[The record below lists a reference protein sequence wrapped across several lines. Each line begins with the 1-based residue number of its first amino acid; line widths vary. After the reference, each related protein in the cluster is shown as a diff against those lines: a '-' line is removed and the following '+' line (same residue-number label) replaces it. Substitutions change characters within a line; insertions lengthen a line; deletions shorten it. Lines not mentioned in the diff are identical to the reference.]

1 MVVDGLA
8 PYGGTSW
15 RNKWGKLNVPEIDI
29 QEEMAKV
36 VAQLTAAVTNIGLYS
51 AAHPQVGQYVDKTYA
66 VLAGLLQARPE
77 VTVMLVGDD
86 LVAEGKPL
94 AAESAY
100 VANFIRILRRKSV
113 ERVTFVAGLPRA
125 ELQGF
130 ISDLAMSD
138 AASIKTTGCIKLGR
152 VELRV
157 KQAGPGA
164 GAGAGEA
171 HSWGGEDAP
180 PEVIEELVKLTTVE
194 LDELKDV
201 YLRIKKHKQ
210 IDVKSVDGMVR
221 RFIKGFR
228 EEVNP
233 LRLLASLKSSHEY
246 TFTHV
251 VNVGI
256 LTMAQAES
264 VGFMGDHLHAIG
276 VASFLHDIGK
286 LFVPEEIMNKKGKL
300 DQNERQVIET
310 HTTKGARYLMGTEGI
325 PKLAVLAALEHHLK
339 FDGSGYPSIKG
350 GWTPNIASQMIS
362 IADVFDAM
370 RSRRSYQEPQPISKI
385 EAVLRGGAGK
395 AFNPMLVENFFR
407 LIRI

>member
-1 MVVDGLA
+1 MSD
-8 PYGGTSW
+8 
-15 RNKWGKLNVPEIDI
+15 IDI
-29 QEEMAKV
+29 HEELVKV

-51 AAHPQVGQYVDKTYA
+51 ASHPQVGQYIDKTHA
-66 VLAGLLQARPE
+66 VLAGLLEVSPE
-77 VTVMLVGDD
+77 VTIMLVGND
-86 LVAEGKPL
+86 LVAGDRPL
-94 AAESAY
+94 PADSAY
-100 VANFIRILRRKSV
+100 VTNFTKILRRKSI

-130 ISDLAMSD
+130 IQDLAPPD
-138 AASIKTTGCIKLGR
+138 AASIKATSFIKLGK

-157 KQAGPGA
+157 KQAGG
-164 GAGAGEA
+164 GGQAGEGA
-171 HSWGGEDAP
+171 QHGWVGAEDAP
-180 PEVIEELVKLTTVE
+180 PEVLEELVKLTTAE
-194 LDELKDV
+194 MDELKDL

-210 IDVKSVDGMVR
+210 IDVRSVDGMVK

-233 LRLLASLKSSHEY
+233 LRMLASLKSSHEY

-264 VGFMGDHLHAIG
+264 LGFAGEHLHQIG

-286 LFVPEEIMNKKGKL
+286 LFVPEEILNKQGKL
-300 DQNERQVIET
+300 SADERMIIET

-325 PKLAVLAALEHHLK
+325 PKLAVLASLEHHLK
-339 FDGSGYPSIKG
+339 FDGTGYPSIKG

-362 IADVFDAM
+362 VADVFDAM
-370 RSRRSYQEPQPISKI
+370 RSRRSYQEPQPMNKI
-385 EAVLRGGAGK
+385 ESILKGGAGK
-395 AFNPMLVENFFR
+395 SFNPKLIDNFFK
-407 LIRI
+407 LIRA

>member
-1 MVVDGLA
+1 M
-8 PYGGTSW
+8 
-15 RNKWGKLNVPEIDI
+15 PEIEVH
-29 QEEMAKV
+29 EELAKV

-51 AAHPQVGQYVDKTYA
+51 AGHPQVGQYVDKTHA
-66 VLAGLLQARPE
+66 VLAGLLQATPE
-77 VTVMLVGDD
+77 ATIMLVGND
-86 LVAEGKPL
+86 LVAGGRPL
-94 AAESAY
+94 PADSAY
-100 VANFIRILRRKSV
+100 VANFTRILRRKSV
-113 ERVTFVAGLPRA
+113 ERVTFMVGLPRA

-130 ISDLAMSD
+130 IQDLATPD
-138 AASIKTTGCIKLGR
+138 AASIKTTGFIKLGK

-157 KQAGPGA
+157 KQAG
-164 GAGAGEA
+164 GEQ
-171 HSWGGEDAP
+171 HGWVGDDVS
-180 PEVIEELVKLTTVE
+180 PEVIEELTALTASE
-194 LDELKDV
+194 LDELKDL

-210 IDVKSVDGMVR
+210 IDVKSVDEIVK

-228 EEVNP
+228 DEVNP

-264 VGFMGDHLHAIG
+264 LGFTGEHLHQIG

-286 LFVPEEIMNKKGKL
+286 LFVPEEIMNKQGKL
-300 DQNERQVIET
+300 SQDERMIIET

-362 IADVFDAM
+362 VADVFDAM
-370 RSRRSYQEPQPISKI
+370 RSRRSYQEPQPMSKI
-385 EAVLRGGAGK
+385 EQILKGGAGK
-395 AFNPMLVENFFR
+395 AFNPKLVENFYK
-407 LIRI
+407 LIRA

>member
-1 MVVDGLA
+1 M
-8 PYGGTSW
+8 
-15 RNKWGKLNVPEIDI
+15 PELDI
-29 QEEMAKV
+29 QGEIAKV
-36 VAQLTAAVTNIGLYS
+36 IAQLTAAATNIGLYTAS
-51 AAHPQVGQYVDKTYA
+51 HPQVGQYVDKTHT
-66 VLAGLLQARPE
+66 VLARLLQARPE

-86 LVAEGKPL
+86 LVAEGRPL
-94 AAESAY
+94 PLDSAY

-113 ERVTFVAGLPRA
+113 ERVTFIAGLPRA
-125 ELQGF
+125 ELQAF
-130 ISDLAMSD
+130 INDLAMPD
-138 AASIKTTGCIKLGR
+138 AASIKTTGFIKLGK

-157 KQAGPGA
+157 KQAGTGGA
-164 GAGAGEA
+164 HGW
-171 HSWGGEDAP
+171 SGEDAP
-180 PEVIEELVKLTTVE
+180 PEVIEELVKLTTTE

-210 IDVKSVDGMVR
+210 IDVKSVDGMVK
-221 RFIKGFR
+221 RFIRGFH

-233 LRLLASLKSSHEY
+233 LRMLASLKSSHEY

-264 VGFMGDHLHAIG
+264 VGFTGEHLHAIG

-286 LFVPEEIMNKKGKL
+286 IFVPEEILNKRGKL
-300 DQNERQVIET
+300 SQDERMIIET

-325 PKLAVLAALEHHLK
+325 PKLAVLASLEHHLK

-385 EAVLRGGAGK
+385 ESVLKGGAGK
-395 AFNPMLVENFFR
+395 AFNPKLIDNFFR
-407 LIRI
+407 LIRM

>member
-1 MVVDGLA
+1 MSETDVHEELA
-8 PYGGTSW
+8 
-15 RNKWGKLNVPEIDI
+15 KI
-29 QEEMAKV
+29 

-51 AAHPQVGQYVDKTYA
+51 ASHPQVGQYVDKTHA
-66 VLAGLLQARPE
+66 ALTGLLQANPE
-77 VTVMLVGDD
+77 VTIMLVGND
-86 LVAEGKPL
+86 LVAAGRPL
-94 AAESAY
+94 PSDSAY
-100 VANFIRILRRKSV
+100 VANFSRILRRRSV

-125 ELQGF
+125 ELFAF
-130 ISDLAMSD
+130 INDLTTRD
-138 AASIKTTGCIKLGR
+138 AASIKTTSFIKLGK

-157 KQAGPGA
+157 KQAGGDQHGWVGDVSPDVIKEL
-164 GAGAGEA
+164 GEL
-171 HSWGGEDAP
+171 SP
-180 PEVIEELVKLTTVE
+180 SE

-210 IDVKSVDGMVR
+210 IDVKSVDEVVK

-233 LRLLASLKSSHEY
+233 LRMLASLKSSHEY

-264 VGFMGDHLHAIG
+264 VGFTGEHLHQIG

-300 DQNERQVIET
+300 SQDERMIIET

-339 FDGSGYPSIKG
+339 FDGTGYPSMKG

-362 IADVFDAM
+362 VADVFDAM
-370 RSRRSYQEPQPISKI
+370 RSRRSYQEPQPMSKI
-385 EAVLRGGAGK
+385 EEILKGGAGK
-395 AFNPMLVENFFR
+395 AFNPTLVENFYR
-407 LIRI
+407 LIRK

>member
-1 MVVDGLA
+1 M
-8 PYGGTSW
+8 
-15 RNKWGKLNVPEIDI
+15 PEIDI
-29 QEEMAKV
+29 HEEMAKV
-36 VAQLTAAVTNIGLYS
+36 VAQLTAAVTNIGLYTAS
-51 AAHPQVGQYVDKTYA
+51 HPQVGQYVDRTHT
-66 VLAGLLQARPE
+66 VLSGLLQARPE

-86 LVAEGKPL
+86 LVAEGKSLPPD
-94 AAESAY
+94 SAY
-100 VANFIRILRRKSV
+100 VASFIRILRRKSV
-113 ERVTFVAGLPRA
+113 ERVTFVAGLPHA

-130 ISDLAMSD
+130 ISDLAMPD
-138 AASIKTTGCIKLGR
+138 AASIKTTGFIKLGK

-157 KQAGPGA
+157 KQAD
-164 GAGAGEA
+164 
-171 HSWGGEDAP
+171 GGEGHGWSGGAEAP
-180 PEVIEELVKLTTVE
+180 PEVLEELLKLTTDE

-210 IDVKSVDGMVR
+210 IDIKSVDGMVK

-233 LRLLASLKSSHEY
+233 LRMLASLKSSHEY

-264 VGFMGDHLHAIG
+264 LGFTGEHLHAIG

-286 LFVPEEIMNKKGKL
+286 LFVPEEILNKKGKL
-300 DQNERQVIET
+300 TQDERMIIET

-339 FDGSGYPSIKG
+339 FDGTGYPSIKG

-362 IADVFDAM
+362 VADVFDAM
-370 RSRRSYQEPQPISKI
+370 RSRRSYQEPQPMSKI
-385 EAVLRGGAGK
+385 ESILRSGAGK
-395 AFNPMLVENFFR
+395 AFNPKLIENFFR
-407 LIRI
+407 LIRM

>member
-1 MVVDGLA
+1 MA
-8 PYGGTSW
+8 
-15 RNKWGKLNVPEIDI
+15 EIEVHD
-29 QEEMAKV
+29 ELAKV

-51 AAHPQVGQYVDKTYA
+51 ASHPQVGQYIDKTHV
-66 VLAGLLQARPE
+66 VLADLLQESPE
-77 VTVMLVGDD
+77 ATIMLVGND
-86 LVAEGKPL
+86 LVAAGRPL
-94 AAESAY
+94 PSDSAY
-100 VANFIRILRRKSV
+100 VANFIRILRRKSI
-113 ERVTFVAGLPRA
+113 ERVTFMAGLPRA

-130 ISDLAMSD
+130 IQDLAMPD
-138 AASIKTTGCIKLGR
+138 AASIKTTGFIKLGK

-157 KQAGPGA
+157 KQAVA
-164 GAGAGEA
+164 GTQHG
-171 HSWGGEDAP
+171 WVGGDDAP
-180 PEVIEELVKLTTVE
+180 PEVIEELVKLTTTE
-194 LDELKDV
+194 LDELKDL

-210 IDVKSVDGMVR
+210 IDVRSVDEMVK

-233 LRLLASLKSSHEY
+233 LRMLASLKSSHEY

-264 VGFMGDHLHAIG
+264 LGFTGEHLHQIG

-286 LFVPEEIMNKKGKL
+286 LFVPEEILNKQGKL
-300 DQNERQVIET
+300 SQDERMIIET

-325 PKLAVLAALEHHLK
+325 PKLAVLASLEHHLK

-362 IADVFDAM
+362 VADVFDAM
-370 RSRRSYQEPQPISKI
+370 RSRRSYQEPQPMSKI
-385 EAVLRGGAGK
+385 ESVLKGGAGK
-395 AFNPMLVENFFR
+395 AFNPKLVENFFK
-407 LIRI
+407 LIRA

>member
-1 MVVDGLA
+1 MA
-8 PYGGTSW
+8 
-15 RNKWGKLNVPEIDI
+15 EIDI
-29 QEEMAKV
+29 HEELTKV

-51 AAHPQVGQYVDKTYA
+51 AGHPQVGQYIDKTHA
-66 VLAGLLQARPE
+66 VLAGLLQASPE
-77 VTVMLVGDD
+77 VTIMLVGND
-86 LVAEGKPL
+86 LVAAGRPL
-94 AAESAY
+94 PSDSAY
-100 VANFIRILRRKSV
+100 VTNFIRILRRKSI
-113 ERVTFVAGLPRA
+113 ERVTFLAGLPRA

-130 ISDLAMSD
+130 IRDLAMPD
-138 AASIKTTGCIKLGR
+138 AASIKTTAFIKLGK

-157 KQAGPGA
+157 KQAGGA
-164 GAGAGEA
+164 TQHG
-171 HSWGGEDAP
+171 WVGGEDAP
-180 PEVIEELVKLTTVE
+180 PEVIEELVKLTTTE
-194 LDELKDV
+194 LDELKDL

-210 IDVKSVDGMVR
+210 IDVRGVDEMVK

-233 LRLLASLKSSHEY
+233 LRMLASLKSSHEY

-264 VGFMGDHLHAIG
+264 LGFAGEHLHQIG

-286 LFVPEEIMNKKGKL
+286 LFVPEEILNKQGKL
-300 DQNERQVIET
+300 SQDERMIIET

-325 PKLAVLAALEHHLK
+325 PKLAVLASLEHHLK

-362 IADVFDAM
+362 VADVFDAM
-370 RSRRSYQEPQPISKI
+370 RSRRSYQEPQPMSKI
-385 EAVLRGGAGK
+385 ESILKGGAGK
-395 AFNPMLVENFFR
+395 AFNPKLVDNFFK
-407 LIRI
+407 LIRM

>member
-1 MVVDGLA
+1 M
-8 PYGGTSW
+8 
-15 RNKWGKLNVPEIDI
+15 PEIDI
-29 QEEMAKV
+29 HEEMAKV
-36 VAQLTAAVTNIGLYS
+36 VAQLTAAVTNIGLYTAS
-51 AAHPQVGQYVDKTYA
+51 HPQVGQYVDKTYA
-66 VLAGLLQARPE
+66 VLAGLLQVRPE
-77 VTVMLVGDD
+77 VTVMLVGED

-94 AAESAY
+94 PVDSAY

-125 ELQGF
+125 ELYVF
-130 ISDLAMSD
+130 ITDLAMPD
-138 AASIKTTGCIKLGR
+138 AASIKTTVFIKLGK

-157 KQAGPGA
+157 KQVREGAAA

-171 HSWGGEDAP
+171 GEAQGWNGGDAP
-180 PEVIEELVKLTTVE
+180 PEVIEELSKLTTNE
-194 LDELKDV
+194 LDELKEV
-201 YLRIKKHKQ
+201 YLRIKTHKQ
-210 IDVKSVDGMVR
+210 IDVKSVDGMVK

-264 VGFMGDHLHAIG
+264 VGFTGDHLHAIG

-286 LFVPEEIMNKKGKL
+286 LFVPEEIMNKQGRL
-300 DQNERQVIET
+300 SQDERAVIET

-325 PKLAVLAALEHHLK
+325 PKLAVLPALERRLK
-339 FDGSGYPSIKG
+339 FAGTGYPSIKG

-362 IADVFDAM
+362 VADVFDAM
-370 RSRRSYQEPQPISKI
+370 RSRRSYQEPQPMSKI
-385 EAVLRGGAGK
+385 ESILKGGAGK
-395 AFNPMLVENFFR
+395 AFNPKLVENFFK
-407 LIRI
+407 LIMK

>member
-1 MVVDGLA
+1 MSD
-8 PYGGTSW
+8 
-15 RNKWGKLNVPEIDI
+15 IDI
-29 QEEMAKV
+29 HEELVKV

-51 AAHPQVGQYVDKTYA
+51 ASHPQVGQYIDKTHA
-66 VLAGLLQARPE
+66 VLAGLLEVSPE
-77 VTVMLVGDD
+77 VTIMLVGND
-86 LVAEGKPL
+86 LVAGDRPL
-94 AAESAY
+94 PADSAY
-100 VANFIRILRRKSV
+100 VTNFTKILRRKSI

-130 ISDLAMSD
+130 IQDLATPD
-138 AASIKTTGCIKLGR
+138 AASIKATSFIKLGK

-157 KQAGPGA
+157 KQAGG
-164 GAGAGEA
+164 GGQAGEGA
-171 HSWGGEDAP
+171 QHGWVGAEDAP
-180 PEVIEELVKLTTVE
+180 PEVLEELVKLTTAE
-194 LDELKDV
+194 MDELKDL

-210 IDVKSVDGMVR
+210 IDVRSVDGMVK

-233 LRLLASLKSSHEY
+233 LRMLASLKSSHEY

-264 VGFMGDHLHAIG
+264 LGFAGEHLHQIG

-286 LFVPEEIMNKKGKL
+286 LFVPEEILNKQGKL
-300 DQNERQVIET
+300 SADERMIIET

-325 PKLAVLAALEHHLK
+325 PKLAVLASLEHHLK
-339 FDGSGYPSIKG
+339 FDGTGYPSIKG

-362 IADVFDAM
+362 VADVFDAM
-370 RSRRSYQEPQPISKI
+370 RSRRSYQEPQPMNKI
-385 EAVLRGGAGK
+385 ESILKGGAGK
-395 AFNPMLVENFFR
+395 SFNPKLIDNFFK
-407 LIRI
+407 LIRA

>member
-1 MVVDGLA
+1 M
-8 PYGGTSW
+8 S
-15 RNKWGKLNVPEIDI
+15 EIDVH
-29 QEEMAKV
+29 EELAKI

-51 AAHPQVGQYVDKTYA
+51 ASHPQVGQYVDKTHA
-66 VLAGLLQARPE
+66 ALTGLLQANPE
-77 VTVMLVGDD
+77 VTIMLVGND
-86 LVAEGKPL
+86 LVAAGRPL
-94 AAESAY
+94 PSDSAY
-100 VANFIRILRRKSV
+100 VANFSRILRRRSV

-125 ELQGF
+125 ELFAF
-130 ISDLAMSD
+130 INDLTTRD
-138 AASIKTTGCIKLGR
+138 AASIKTTSFIKLGK

-157 KQAGPGA
+157 KQAGGDQHGWVGDVSP
-164 GAGAGEA
+164 
-171 HSWGGEDAP
+171 D
-180 PEVIEELVKLTTVE
+180 VIEELGELSPSE

-210 IDVKSVDGMVR
+210 IDVKSVDEVVK

-264 VGFMGDHLHAIG
+264 VGFTGEHLHQIG

-300 DQNERQVIET
+300 SQDERMIIET

-339 FDGSGYPSIKG
+339 FDGTGYPSMKG

-362 IADVFDAM
+362 VADVFDAM
-370 RSRRSYQEPQPISKI
+370 RSRRSYQEPQPMSKI
-385 EAVLRGGAGK
+385 EEILKGGAGK
-395 AFNPMLVENFFR
+395 AFNPALVENFYK
-407 LIRI
+407 LIRK

>member
-1 MVVDGLA
+1 MSETDVHEELA
-8 PYGGTSW
+8 
-15 RNKWGKLNVPEIDI
+15 KI
-29 QEEMAKV
+29 

-51 AAHPQVGQYVDKTYA
+51 ASHPQVGQYVDKTHA
-66 VLAGLLQARPE
+66 ALTGLLQANPE
-77 VTVMLVGDD
+77 VTIMLVGND
-86 LVAEGKPL
+86 LVAAGRPL
-94 AAESAY
+94 PSDSAY
-100 VANFIRILRRKSV
+100 VANFSRILRRRSV

-125 ELQGF
+125 ELFAF
-130 ISDLAMSD
+130 INDLTTRD
-138 AASIKTTGCIKLGR
+138 AASIKTTSFIKLGK

-157 KQAGPGA
+157 KQAGGDQHGWVGDVSP
-164 GAGAGEA
+164 
-171 HSWGGEDAP
+171 D
-180 PEVIEELVKLTTVE
+180 VIEELGELSPSE

-210 IDVKSVDGMVR
+210 IDVKSVDEVVK

-264 VGFMGDHLHAIG
+264 VGFTGEHLHQIG

-300 DQNERQVIET
+300 SQDERMIIET

-339 FDGSGYPSIKG
+339 FDGTGYPSMKG

-362 IADVFDAM
+362 VADVFDAM
-370 RSRRSYQEPQPISKI
+370 RSRRSYQEPQPMSKI
-385 EAVLRGGAGK
+385 EEILKGGAGK
-395 AFNPMLVENFFR
+395 AFNPALVENFYK
-407 LIRI
+407 LIRK